1 MVLEKTL
8 ESPLDCKEIQP
19 VHPRRYQPWVFIGRT
34 DVEAELQY
42 FGHLMRRAD
51 LFEKTLVLGKTEG
64 RRRRGWQRMR
74 WLDGITNSMDMDF
87 GRLWEL
93 VRDRVAW
100 RAAVH
105 GVAKCWTSLS
115 DWTELNWLSWWVYC
129 CYKNFTIR
137 RRQKDRQ
144 GRRRR
149 TGDAAQGEFIK
160 IRVIRSILSAF
171 DGFLKMEGK
180 APAKNL
186 SVLWKLSTNSQK
198 VVQHMELNASNSL
211 NKLERQSVLESPE
224 RKKALPNTLW
234 HQEQR
239 TSWGTV

>member
-1 MVLEKTL
+1 MQIPDSLQKTL
-8 ESPLDCKEIQP
+8 I
-19 VHPRRYQPWVFIGRT
+19 
-34 DVEAELQY
+34 
-42 FGHLMRRAD
+42 
-51 LFEKTLVLGKTEG
+51 LGKIVG
-64 RRRRGWQRMR
+64 WRRRRWQRMK
-74 WLDGITNSMDMDF
+74 WLDGITNSMDMSF
-87 GRLWEL
+87 GKLQEL
-93 VRDRVAW
+93 VMDRVAW

-186 SVLWKLSTNSQK
+186 SVLWRLSTNSEK